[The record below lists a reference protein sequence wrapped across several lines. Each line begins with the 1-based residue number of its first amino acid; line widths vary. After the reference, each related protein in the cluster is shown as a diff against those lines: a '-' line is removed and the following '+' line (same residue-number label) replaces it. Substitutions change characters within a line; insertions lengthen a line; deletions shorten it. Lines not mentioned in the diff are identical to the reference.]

1 MALQIIIDSASDFD
15 RQEAET
21 LGLHFLP
28 LSITWEGKIYRDQID
43 ISSREFYEKLV
54 ETGEL
59 PTTSQLT
66 PNDYGELLRRLTEN
80 GDQVVI
86 IALSSKLS
94 GTCQSAMIAAEE
106 YPGQVFVVDSQN
118 VTMGEQILIRYA
130 VRLRDQG
137 LDAAALAAELEQ
149 VKSRIQ
155 VIAVVDTLEY
165 LKRGGRISS
174 VTAIAGTFL
183 GIKPVVSVI
192 DGEVQVIGKARGSK
206 KANNLLT
213 ERIEQTGGID
223 FSMPYV
229 LGFTGLSD
237 EILKKYIAD
246 SAHLWQAYTDT
257 LSVTAIG
264 SVIGTHVG
272 PGAVGAAFFS
282 KA

>member
-15 RQEAET
+15 RQEAEA

-155 VIAVVDTLEY
+155 VIAAVDTLEY

-213 ERIEQTGGID
+213 ERIEQAGGID

-246 SAHLWQAYTDT
+246 SAHLWQAYTDA
-257 LSVTAIG
+257 LPVTAIG

-272 PGAVGAAFFS
+272 PGAVGAAFFA

>member
-137 LDAAALAAELEQ
+137 LDAAALAAELEE

-282 KA
+282 KT

>member
-155 VIAVVDTLEY
+155 VIAAVDTLEY

-272 PGAVGAAFFS
+272 PGAVGAAFFA

>member
-15 RQEAET
+15 RQEAEA

-66 PNDYGELLRRLTEN
+66 PNDYGELLRHLTEN

-137 LDAAALAAELEQ
+137 LDAAALTAELEQ